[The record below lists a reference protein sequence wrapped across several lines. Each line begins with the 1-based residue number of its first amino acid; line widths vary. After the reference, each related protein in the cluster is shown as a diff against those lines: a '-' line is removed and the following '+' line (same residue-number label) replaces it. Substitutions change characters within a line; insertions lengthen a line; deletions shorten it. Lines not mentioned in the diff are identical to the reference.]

1 MVENPNNPILNLDVQ
16 KMQSWITPAKLM
28 YEGDKGYNQPFKLT
42 NAWNEYTVTAE
53 NLCFSARKP
62 DNQIIEVE
70 NEPSRF
76 KLADGIWYFKLPDEL
91 TQAVGQVKCFF
102 YIKDEDNNIV
112 ASTTKFA
119 YNVEAKFSDEE
130 QSISYVSA
138 LERLQGIFE
147 QYIENAKNEVNEMDS
162 VSNEYKQKLLDLLAN
177 LQKQVDDWVAAKTT
191 EIDADIR
198 ERQTALDTLS
208 TNYQNEYNSLV
219 TKWNDQMAAQN
230 IQYAADKKQRDDTYA
245 ADKKDRDDT
254 YTADKNSRDTAFA
267 EEQNARTTAFNTAM
281 DGFNTDY
288 QAKLTAALKDITD
301 QRDAKIAQIDQEWT
315 EKKTTL
321 TNEIDTFKTNLLS
334 QLTTVANS
342 VDKLTNTD
350 LPAMEAKAD
359 EVQAKV
365 DQLSAD
371 LASIDFNS
379 FAKKADTYTK
389 KEVEDLVDAGGKV
402 KGATINGGNVIS
414 PNEAGIL
421 PLTVPDPDLSG
432 YAKKADT
439 YTKKEVEDLVDAG
452 GKVKGATI
460 NGGNVISPNEAGI
473 LPLTVPDPDLSGYA
487 TKAEVDSKTK
497 ATIVTEYNLDTKDK
511 TTTIT
516 DINKKWLTD
525 INVIDIITDCL
536 NTLRGR
542 TTLSNPQFND
552 IRTTGIYAIVDVSE
566 STYQEN
572 NIPVHNLGTLVV
584 LSAGVGDNTRTRLTQ
599 IYISDKEPAALF
611 YRSVRADGTWT
622 SWQQLALKADI
633 NNLQNQINNKANVSD
648 VTSLTNTVNTKADQ
662 STVDTLNTKVDNL
675 PSLIVLTNTEY
686 NNLGESDKNDSSK
699 IYLIK
704 EE

>member
-62 DNQIIEVE
+62 DNQVIEVE

-76 KLADGIWYFKLPDEL
+76 KLEDGIWYFKLPDEL

-102 YIKDEDNNIV
+102 YIKDEANNIV

-138 LERLQGIFE
+138 LERLQSIFE
-147 QYIENAKNEVNEMDS
+147 QYVENAKNEVNEMDS

-219 TKWNDQMAAQN
+219 TKWNDQIAAQN

-267 EEQNARTTAFNTAM
+267 EEQNARTTAFSTAM

-321 TNEIDTFKTNLLS
+321 TNELDTFKNNLLS

-389 KEVEDLVDAGGKV
+389 KEVEDLV
-402 KGATINGGNVIS
+402 N
-414 PNEAGIL
+414 
-421 PLTVPDPDLSG
+421 
-432 YAKKADT
+432 
-439 YTKKEVEDLVDAG
+439 AG

-497 ATIVTEYNLDTKDK
+497 ATIVTEYNLDTKEK
-511 TTTIT
+511 TTINT

-525 INVIDIITDCL
+525 AHVIDIITSCL

-542 TTLSNPQFND
+542 TTLSDPQFND
-552 IRTTGIYAIVDVSE
+552 IRTTGIYAIVDVSD
-566 STYQEN
+566 STYQEH
-572 NIPVHNLGTLVV
+572 NIPVHNWGTLVV

-633 NNLQNQINNKANVSD
+633 NNWQNQINNKANVSD

-662 STVDTLNTKVDNL
+662 STVDTLTTTVNSKANQSDLNNTNNRVTTIETGYMKKPTVISKADYDKL
-675 PSLIVLTNTEY
+675 VTKDPNTLYEIT
-686 NNLGESDKNDSSK
+686 E
-699 IYLIK
+699 
-704 EE
+704 

>member
-62 DNQIIEVE
+62 DNQVIEVE

-76 KLADGIWYFKLPDEL
+76 KLEDGIWYFKLPDEL

-219 TKWNDQMAAQN
+219 TKWNDQMAAQD

-254 YTADKNSRDTAFA
+254 YTADKNSRDTAFT
-267 EEQNARTTAFNTAM
+267 EEQNARTTAFSTAM

-371 LASIDFNS
+371 LESIDFNS
-379 FAKKADTYTK
+379 F
-389 KEVEDLVDAGGKV
+389 
-402 KGATINGGNVIS
+402 
-414 PNEAGIL
+414 
-421 PLTVPDPDLSG
+421 
-432 YAKKADT
+432 AKKADT

-497 ATIVTEYNLDTKDK
+497 ATVVTEYNLDTQGR
-511 TTTIT
+511 TTVYTN
-516 DINKKWLTD
+516 INKKWLID

-536 NTLRGR
+536 NVLRGR
-542 TTLSNPQFND
+542 TTSLSNPQFNK

-566 STYQEN
+566 STYQEH
-572 NIPVHNLGTLVV
+572 NIPVSNWGTLVV
-584 LSAGVGDNTRTRLTQ
+584 LSAGVGDKLTQ
-599 IYISDKEPAALF
+599 IYISDVEPAALF
-611 YRSVRADGTWT
+611 YRSVVADGTWT

-662 STVDTLNTKVDNL
+662 STVDTLTTTVNSKANQSDLNNTNNRVTAIETGYMKKPTVISKADYDK
-675 PSLIVLTNTEY
+675 LTTKDPNTLYEIT
-686 NNLGESDKNDSSK
+686 E
-699 IYLIK
+699 
-704 EE
+704 

>member
-62 DNQIIEVE
+62 DNQLIEVE

-76 KLADGIWYFKLPDEL
+76 KLEDGIWYFKLPDEL

-102 YIKDEDNNIV
+102 YIKDEANNIV

-138 LERLQGIFE
+138 LERLQSIFE
-147 QYIENAKNEVNEMDS
+147 QYVENAKNEVNEMDS

-177 LQKQVDDWVAAKTT
+177 LQKQVDDWVAAKTA

-219 TKWNDQMAAQN
+219 TKWNDQMAAQD

-359 EVQAKV
+359 GVQAKV

-371 LASIDFNS
+371 FGSIDFNS

-389 KEVEDLVDAGGKV
+389 KEVEDLVA
-402 KGATINGGNVIS
+402 
-414 PNEAGIL
+414 
-421 PLTVPDPDLSG
+421 
-432 YAKKADT
+432 
-439 YTKKEVEDLVDAG
+439 AG

-511 TTTIT
+511 TTQIT
-516 DINKKWLTD
+516 DINKKWVTD
-525 INVIDIITDCL
+525 INVIDIITNCL

-542 TTLSNPQFND
+542 TTLSDPQFND
-552 IRTTGIYAIVDVSE
+552 IRTTGIYAIVDVSD
-566 STYQEN
+566 STYQEH
-572 NIPVHNLGTLVV
+572 NIPVHNWGTLVV
-584 LSAGVGDNTRTRLTQ
+584 LSAGVGDNTQTRLTQ

-611 YRSVRADGTWT
+611 YRSIRADGTWT

-633 NNLQNQINNKANVSD
+633 SNLTTTINNKADTST
-648 VTSLTNTVNTKADQ
+648 VTALQNTVNTKADQ
-662 STVDTLNTKVDNL
+662 STVDTLTTTVNSKANQSDLNNTNNRVTAIETGYMKKPTVISKADYDK
-675 PSLIVLTNTEY
+675 LTTKDPNTLYEIT
-686 NNLGESDKNDSSK
+686 E
-699 IYLIK
+699 
-704 EE
+704 

>member
-62 DNQIIEVE
+62 DNQLIEVE

-76 KLADGIWYFKLPDEL
+76 KLEDGIWYFKLPDEL

-267 EEQNARTTAFNTAM
+267 EEQNARTTAFSTAM

-321 TNEIDTFKTNLLS
+321 TNELDTFKTNLLS

-371 LASIDFNS
+371 FASIDFNS
-379 FAKKADTYTK
+379 FAT
-389 KEVEDLVDAGGKV
+389 
-402 KGATINGGNVIS
+402 
-414 PNEAGIL
+414 
-421 PLTVPDPDLSG
+421 
-432 YAKKADT
+432 KADT

-497 ATIVTEYNLDTKDK
+497 ATIVTDYNLDTKDK
-511 TTTIT
+511 TTINT
-516 DINKKWLTD
+516 DINQKWLTD
-525 INVIDIITDCL
+525 AHVIDVVTNCL

-552 IRTTGIYAIVDVSE
+552 IRTTGIYAIIDLSD
-566 STYQEN
+566 SDYQEH
-572 NIPVHNLGTLVV
+572 NIPVHNWGTLVV
-584 LSAGVGDNTRTRLTQ
+584 LSAGVGDNTQTRLIQ

-611 YRSVRADGTWT
+611 YRSIRADGTWT

-662 STVDTLNTKVDNL
+662 STVDTLTTTVNSKANQSDLNNTNNRVTAIETGYMKKPTVISKADYDK
-675 PSLIVLTNTEY
+675 LTTKDPNTLYEIT
-686 NNLGESDKNDSSK
+686 E
-699 IYLIK
+699 
-704 EE
+704 

>member
-62 DNQIIEVE
+62 DNQVIEVE

-76 KLADGIWYFKLPDEL
+76 KLEDGIWYFKLPDEL

-432 YAKKADT
+432 YA
-439 YTKKEVEDLVDAG
+439 
-452 GKVKGATI
+452 
-460 NGGNVISPNEAGI
+460 
-473 LPLTVPDPDLSGYA
+473 

-497 ATIVTEYNLDTKDK
+497 GTIVTEYNLDTKDK

-516 DINKKWLTD
+516 NINNKWLPD
-525 INVIDIITDCL
+525 INVIDIITNCL

-552 IRTTGIYAIVDVSE
+552 IRTTGIYAIVDLSD
-566 STYQEN
+566 SDYQEH
-572 NIPVHNLGTLVV
+572 NIPVHNWGTLVV
-584 LSAGVGDNTRTRLTQ
+584 LSAGAGDNTQTRLVQ

-611 YRSVRADGTWT
+611 YRSVRADGTTWT

-648 VTSLTNTVNTKADQ
+648 VTSLTNTVSTKADSSTVSELQNAVNTKAD
-662 STVDTLNTKVDNL
+662 
-675 PSLIVLTNTEY
+675 TNTVTALQTAIEAGY
-686 NNLGESDKNDSSK
+686 MKKPTVISKADYDKLATKDPNTLYE
-699 IYLIK
+699 IT
-704 EE
+704 E

>member
-62 DNQIIEVE
+62 DNQLVEVE

-76 KLADGIWYFKLPDEL
+76 KLEDGIWYFKLPDEL

-267 EEQNARTTAFNTAM
+267 EEQNARTTAFSTAM

-371 LASIDFNS
+371 IASIDFNS

-389 KEVEDLVDAGGKV
+389 KEVEDLVA
-402 KGATINGGNVIS
+402 
-414 PNEAGIL
+414 
-421 PLTVPDPDLSG
+421 
-432 YAKKADT
+432 
-439 YTKKEVEDLVDAG
+439 AG

-511 TTTIT
+511 TTTKT
-516 DINKKWLTD
+516 DVNNKWLTD
-525 INVIDIITDCL
+525 INVIDIITNCL

-566 STYQEN
+566 STYQEH
-572 NIPVHNLGTLVV
+572 NIPVSTRGTLVV
-584 LSAGVGDNTRTRLTQ
+584 LRAGVDSTHKRLTQ
-599 IYISDKEPAALF
+599 IYISNVEPTALF
-611 YRSVRADGTWT
+611 CRSVLADGTWT

-648 VTSLTNTVNTKADQ
+648 VTSLTNTVNTKADS
-662 STVDTLNTKVDNL
+662 STVSELQNAVNTKADTSTVTALQTAIEAGYMKKPTVISKADYDNL
-675 PSLIVLTNTEY
+675 ATKDPNTLYEIT
-686 NNLGESDKNDSSK
+686 E
-699 IYLIK
+699 
-704 EE
+704 

>member
-76 KLADGIWYFKLPDEL
+76 KLEDGIWYFKLPDEL

-130 QSISYVSA
+130 KSISYVSA

-219 TKWNDQMAAQN
+219 TKWNDQMAAQD

-254 YTADKNSRDTAFA
+254 YTADKASRDTAFA
-267 EEQNARTTAFNTAM
+267 EAQNARTTAFNTAM

-321 TNEIDTFKTNLLS
+321 TNEIDTFKTNLLN

-359 EVQAKV
+359 AVQAKV

-371 LASIDFNS
+371 LGSIDFNS
-379 FAKKADTYTK
+379 F
-389 KEVEDLVDAGGKV
+389 
-402 KGATINGGNVIS
+402 
-414 PNEAGIL
+414 
-421 PLTVPDPDLSG
+421 
-432 YAKKADT
+432 AKKADT

-497 ATIVTEYNLDTKDK
+497 STIVTDYNLDTKDK
-511 TTTIT
+511 TTINT
-516 DINKKWLTD
+516 DINKKSLTD
-525 INVIDIITDCL
+525 INVIDIITNCL

-552 IRTTGIYAIVDVSE
+552 IRTTGIYAIVDVSD
-566 STYQEN
+566 SDYQEH
-572 NIPVHNLGTLVV
+572 NIPVHNWGTLVV
-584 LSAGVGDNTRTRLTQ
+584 LSAGVGDNTRTRLIQ
-599 IYISDKEPAALF
+599 IYINDKDPAALF
-611 YRSVRADGTWT
+611 YRSVKADGTWT

-662 STVDTLNTKVDNL
+662 STVDTLTTTVNSKANQSDLNNTNNRVAAIEAGYMKKPTVISKADYDKL
-675 PSLIVLTNTEY
+675 ATKDPNTLYEIT
-686 NNLGESDKNDSSK
+686 E
-699 IYLIK
+699 
-704 EE
+704 

>member
-62 DNQIIEVE
+62 DNQVIEVE

-76 KLADGIWYFKLPDEL
+76 KLEDGIWYFKLPDEL

-138 LERLQGIFE
+138 LERLQSIFE

-219 TKWNDQMAAQN
+219 TKWNDQMAAQD

-301 QRDAKIAQIDQEWT
+301 QRDAKIAQIDQFEC
-315 EKKTTL
+315 
-321 TNEIDTFKTNLLS
+321 
-334 QLTTVANS
+334 S
-342 VDKLTNTD
+342 VNALRY
-350 LPAMEAKAD
+350 
-359 EVQAKV
+359 
-365 DQLSAD
+365 
-371 LASIDFNS
+371 FN
-379 FAKKADTYTK
+379 
-389 KEVEDLVDAGGKV
+389 
-402 KGATINGGNVIS
+402 
-414 PNEAGIL
+414 P
-421 PLTVPDPDLSG
+421 
-432 YAKKADT
+432 
-439 YTKKEVEDLVDAG
+439 
-452 GKVKGATI
+452 
-460 NGGNVISPNEAGI
+460 
-473 LPLTVPDPDLSGYA
+473 
-487 TKAEVDSKTK
+487 
-497 ATIVTEYNLDTKDK
+497 
-511 TTTIT
+511 
-516 DINKKWLTD
+516 
-525 INVIDIITDCL
+525 
-536 NTLRGR
+536 
-542 TTLSNPQFND
+542 
-552 IRTTGIYAIVDVSE
+552 
-566 STYQEN
+566 
-572 NIPVHNLGTLVV
+572 
-584 LSAGVGDNTRTRLTQ
+584 
-599 IYISDKEPAALF
+599 
-611 YRSVRADGTWT
+611 
-622 SWQQLALKADI
+622 
-633 NNLQNQINNKANVSD
+633 
-648 VTSLTNTVNTKADQ
+648 
-662 STVDTLNTKVDNL
+662 
-675 PSLIVLTNTEY
+675 IVL
-686 NNLGESDKNDSSK
+686 
-699 IYLIK
+699 YLFSTPRVLFLH
-704 EE
+704 E

>member
-62 DNQIIEVE
+62 DNQLIEVE

-76 KLADGIWYFKLPDEL
+76 KLEDGIWYFKLPDEL

-102 YIKDEDNNIV
+102 YIKDEGNNIV

-288 QAKLTAALKDITD
+288 QAKLAAALKDITD

-321 TNEIDTFKTNLLS
+321 TNELDTFKTNLLS

-371 LASIDFNS
+371 FGSIDFNS

-389 KEVEDLVDAGGKV
+389 KEVEDLV
-402 KGATINGGNVIS
+402 N
-414 PNEAGIL
+414 
-421 PLTVPDPDLSG
+421 
-432 YAKKADT
+432 
-439 YTKKEVEDLVDAG
+439 AG

-511 TTTIT
+511 TTQIT
-516 DINKKWLTD
+516 DINNKWLTD
-525 INVIDIITDCL
+525 INVIDIITKCL

-552 IRTTGIYAIVDVSE
+552 IRTTGIYAIVNVSD
-566 STYQEN
+566 SDYQEH
-572 NIPVHNLGTLVV
+572 NIPVSNRGTLVV
-584 LSAGVGDNTRTRLTQ
+584 LRAGVDSTHKRLTQ
-599 IYISDKEPAALF
+599 IYISNVEPTTLF
-611 YRSVRADGTWT
+611 CRSVLADGTWT

-662 STVDTLNTKVDNL
+662 STVDTLTTTVNSKANQSDLNNTNNRVTAIEAGYMKKPTVISKADYDNL
-675 PSLIVLTNTEY
+675 TTKDPNTLYEIT
-686 NNLGESDKNDSSK
+686 E
-699 IYLIK
+699 
-704 EE
+704 

>member
-76 KLADGIWYFKLPDEL
+76 KLEDGIWYFKLPDEL

-102 YIKDEDNNIV
+102 YIKDEENNIV

-147 QYIENAKNEVNEMDS
+147 QYVENAKNEVNEMDS

-219 TKWNDQMAAQN
+219 TKWNDQMAAQD

-321 TNEIDTFKTNLLS
+321 TNELDTFKTNLLS

-432 YAKKADT
+432 YA
-439 YTKKEVEDLVDAG
+439 
-452 GKVKGATI
+452 
-460 NGGNVISPNEAGI
+460 
-473 LPLTVPDPDLSGYA
+473 

-525 INVIDIITDCL
+525 INVIDIITNCL

-552 IRTTGIYAIVDVSE
+552 IRTTGIYAIVDLS
-566 STYQEN
+566 SDWKEN
-572 NIPVHNLGTLVV
+572 NIPVHNWGTLVV
-584 LSAGVGDNTRTRLTQ
+584 LSAGVGDSTRTRLTQ
-599 IYISDKEPAALF
+599 IYINDKDPAALF
-611 YRSVRADGTWT
+611 YRSVVADGTWT

-662 STVDTLNTKVDNL
+662 STVDTLTTTVNSKANQSDLNNTNNRVVAIEAGYMKKPTVISKADYDK
-675 PSLIVLTNTEY
+675 LTTKDPNTLYEIT
-686 NNLGESDKNDSSK
+686 E
-699 IYLIK
+699 
-704 EE
+704 

>member
-62 DNQIIEVE
+62 DNQLIEVE

-76 KLADGIWYFKLPDEL
+76 KLEDGIWYFKLPDEL

-321 TNEIDTFKTNLLS
+321 TNEIDTFKNNLLS

-432 YAKKADT
+432 YA
-439 YTKKEVEDLVDAG
+439 
-452 GKVKGATI
+452 
-460 NGGNVISPNEAGI
+460 
-473 LPLTVPDPDLSGYA
+473 

-497 ATIVTEYNLDTKDK
+497 ATIVTDYNLDTKDK
-511 TTTIT
+511 TTINT

-525 INVIDIITDCL
+525 AHVIDIITNCL

-566 STYQEN
+566 STYQEH
-572 NIPVHNLGTLVV
+572 NIPVSNWGTLVV
-584 LSAGVGDNTRTRLTQ
+584 LRAGGHGTQKRLTQ
-599 IYISDKEPAALF
+599 IYISDVEPAALF
-611 YRSVRADGTWT
+611 YRSILADGTTWT

-662 STVDTLNTKVDNL
+662 STVDTLTTTVNSKANQSDLNNTNNRVTAIEAGYMKKPTVISKADYDKL
-675 PSLIVLTNTEY
+675 ATKDPNTLYEIT
-686 NNLGESDKNDSSK
+686 E
-699 IYLIK
+699 
-704 EE
+704 

>member
-62 DNQIIEVE
+62 DNQVIEVE

-76 KLADGIWYFKLPDEL
+76 KLEDGIWYFKLPDEL

-102 YIKDEDNNIV
+102 YIKDEANNIV

-219 TKWNDQMAAQN
+219 TKWNDQMAAQD

-254 YTADKNSRDTAFA
+254 YTADKNSRDTAFT

-301 QRDAKIAQIDQEWT
+301 QRDAKIAQIDQEWA

-321 TNEIDTFKTNLLS
+321 TNEIDTFKNNLLS

-371 LASIDFNS
+371 LGSIDFNS
-379 FAKKADTYTK
+379 FAT
-389 KEVEDLVDAGGKV
+389 
-402 KGATINGGNVIS
+402 
-414 PNEAGIL
+414 
-421 PLTVPDPDLSG
+421 
-432 YAKKADT
+432 KADT

-497 ATIVTEYNLDTKDK
+497 GTIVTEYNLDTKDK

-525 INVIDIITDCL
+525 INVIDIITNCL

-552 IRTTGIYAIVDVSE
+552 IRTTGIYAIVNVSD
-566 STYQEN
+566 SDYQEH
-572 NIPVHNLGTLVV
+572 NIPVSNRGTLVV
-584 LSAGVGDNTRTRLTQ
+584 LRAGVDSTHKRLTQ
-599 IYISDKEPAALF
+599 IYISNVEPTTLF
-611 YRSVRADGTWT
+611 CRSVLADGTWT

-662 STVDTLNTKVDNL
+662 STADTLTTTVNSKANQSDLNNTNNRVTAIEAGYMKKPTVISKADYDKL
-675 PSLIVLTNTEY
+675 ATKDPNTLYEIT
-686 NNLGESDKNDSSK
+686 E
-699 IYLIK
+699 
-704 EE
+704 

>member
-16 KMQSWITPAKLM
+16 KMQSWVTPAKLM

-76 KLADGIWYFKLPDEL
+76 KLEDGIWYFKLPDEL

-138 LERLQGIFE
+138 LERLQSIFE

-254 YTADKNSRDTAFA
+254 YTADKNSRDTAFT

-321 TNEIDTFKTNLLS
+321 TNEIDTFKNNLLS

-371 LASIDFNS
+371 LASVDFNS
-379 FAKKADTYTK
+379 F
-389 KEVEDLVDAGGKV
+389 
-402 KGATINGGNVIS
+402 
-414 PNEAGIL
+414 
-421 PLTVPDPDLSG
+421 
-432 YAKKADT
+432 AKKADT

-497 ATIVTEYNLDTKDK
+497 ATIVTDYNLDTKDK
-511 TTTIT
+511 TTINT
-516 DINKKWLTD
+516 DINQKWLTD
-525 INVIDIITDCL
+525 AHVIDVVTNCL

-552 IRTTGIYAIVDVSE
+552 IRTTGIYAIIDLSD
-566 STYQEN
+566 SDYQEH
-572 NIPVHNLGTLVV
+572 NIPVHNWGTLVV
-584 LSAGVGDNTRTRLTQ
+584 LSAGVGDSTRTRLIQ
-599 IYISDKEPAALF
+599 IYINDKDPAALF
-611 YRSVRADGTWT
+611 YRSVVADGTWT

-648 VTSLTNTVNTKADQ
+648 VTSLTNTVSTKADSSTVSELQNAVNTKADT
-662 STVDTLNTKVDNL
+662 STVTALQNTVNTKADTSTVTALQTAIETGYMKKPTVISKADYDKL
-675 PSLIVLTNTEY
+675 PTKDPNTLYEIT
-686 NNLGESDKNDSSK
+686 E
-699 IYLIK
+699 
-704 EE
+704 

>member
-76 KLADGIWYFKLPDEL
+76 KLEDGIWYFKLPDEL

-147 QYIENAKNEVNEMDS
+147 QYVENAKNEVNEMDS

-219 TKWNDQMAAQN
+219 TKWNDQMAAQDT
-230 IQYAADKKQRDDTYA
+230 QYAADKKQRDDTYA

-321 TNEIDTFKTNLLS
+321 TNEIDTFKNNLLS

-371 LASIDFNS
+371 LASIDFDS
-379 FAKKADTYTK
+379 F
-389 KEVEDLVDAGGKV
+389 
-402 KGATINGGNVIS
+402 
-414 PNEAGIL
+414 
-421 PLTVPDPDLSG
+421 
-432 YAKKADT
+432 AKKADT

-497 ATIVTEYNLDTKDK
+497 ATIVTDYNLDTKDK
-511 TTTIT
+511 TTINT
-516 DINKKWLTD
+516 DVNKKWLPD
-525 INVIDIITDCL
+525 IDVIDIITNCL

-552 IRTTGIYAIVDVSE
+552 IRTTGIYAIVDLS
-566 STYQEN
+566 SNWQEN
-572 NIPVHNLGTLVV
+572 NIPVSNWGTLVV

-599 IYISDKEPAALF
+599 IYINDKEPAALF

-633 NNLQNQINNKANVSD
+633 NNLQNQINNKANISD
-648 VTSLTNTVNTKADQ
+648 VTSLTNTVSTKADQ
-662 STVDTLNTKVDNL
+662 STVDTLTTTVNSKANQSDLNNTNNRVTAIETGYMKKPTVISKADYDKL
-675 PSLIVLTNTEY
+675 PTKDPNTLYEIT
-686 NNLGESDKNDSSK
+686 E
-699 IYLIK
+699 
-704 EE
+704 

>member
-76 KLADGIWYFKLPDEL
+76 KLEDGIWYFKLPDEL

-147 QYIENAKNEVNEMDS
+147 QYVENAKNEVNEMDS

-219 TKWNDQMAAQN
+219 TKWNDQMAAQD

-254 YTADKNSRDTAFA
+254 YTADKNSRDTAFT

-321 TNEIDTFKTNLLS
+321 TNELDTFKTNLLS

-432 YAKKADT
+432 YATKAEVNNKADT
-439 YTKKEVEDLVDAG
+439 
-452 GKVKGATI
+452 
-460 NGGNVISPNEAGI
+460 S
-473 LPLTVPDPDLSGYA
+473 TVTALQNTVN
-487 TKAEVDSKTK
+487 TKADQSTVDTLTTTVNSKANQSDVDTNTTNISNLTTAVDSKTK

-511 TTTIT
+511 TTTVT

-525 INVIDIITDCL
+525 INVIDIITGCL

-566 STYQEN
+566 STYQEH
-572 NIPVHNLGTLVV
+572 NIPVHNWGTLVV
-584 LSAGVGDNTRTRLTQ
+584 LRAGVDSTQKRLTQ
-599 IYISDKEPAALF
+599 IYISDVEPAALF

-633 NNLQNQINNKANVSD
+633 NNLQNQINNIETGYMKKP
-648 VTSLTNTVNTKADQ
+648 TVISKADYDKL
-662 STVDTLNTKVDNL
+662 SIKDPNTLYE
-675 PSLIVLTNTEY
+675 ITE
-686 NNLGESDKNDSSK
+686 
-699 IYLIK
+699 
-704 EE
+704 

>member
-62 DNQIIEVE
+62 DNQVIEVE

-76 KLADGIWYFKLPDEL
+76 KLEDGIWYFKLPDEL

-219 TKWNDQMAAQN
+219 TKWNDQMAAQD

-254 YTADKNSRDTAFA
+254 YTADKNSRDTAFT
-267 EEQNARTTAFNTAM
+267 EEQNARTTAFSTAM

-371 LASIDFNS
+371 LESIDFNS
-379 FAKKADTYTK
+379 F
-389 KEVEDLVDAGGKV
+389 
-402 KGATINGGNVIS
+402 
-414 PNEAGIL
+414 
-421 PLTVPDPDLSG
+421 
-432 YAKKADT
+432 AKKADT

-497 ATIVTEYNLDTKDK
+497 ATVVTEYNLDTQGR
-511 TTTIT
+511 TTVYTN
-516 DINKKWLTD
+516 INKKWLID

-536 NTLRGR
+536 NVLRGR
-542 TTLSNPQFND
+542 TTSLSNPQFNK

-566 STYQEN
+566 STYQEH
-572 NIPVHNLGTLVV
+572 NIPVSNWGTLVV
-584 LSAGVGDNTRTRLTQ
+584 LSAGVGDKLTQ
-599 IYISDKEPAALF
+599 IYISDVEPAALF
-611 YRSVRADGTWT
+611 YRSVVADGTWT

-648 VTSLTNTVNTKADQ
+648 VTSLTNAVSTKADSSTVTALQNTVNTKADT
-662 STVDTLNTKVDNL
+662 STVTALQTAIEAGYMKKPTVISKADYDKLTTKDPNTLYE
-675 PSLIVLTNTEY
+675 ITE
-686 NNLGESDKNDSSK
+686 
-699 IYLIK
+699 
-704 EE
+704 

>member
-42 NAWNEYTVTAE
+42 NAWNEYAVTAE

-76 KLADGIWYFKLPDEL
+76 KLEDGIWYFKLPDEL

-267 EEQNARTTAFNTAM
+267 EEQNARTTAFSTAM

-321 TNEIDTFKTNLLS
+321 TNEIDTFKNNLLN

-432 YAKKADT
+432 YATKDEVNNKADT
-439 YTKKEVEDLVDAG
+439 
-452 GKVKGATI
+452 
-460 NGGNVISPNEAGI
+460 S
-473 LPLTVPDPDLSGYA
+473 TVTALQNTVN
-487 TKAEVDSKTK
+487 TKADQSTVDTLTTTVNSKANQSDVDTNTTNISNLTTAVDSKTK
-497 ATIVTEYNLDTKDK
+497 GTIVTEYNLDTKDK
-511 TTTIT
+511 TTINT

-525 INVIDIITDCL
+525 INVIDIITNCL

-566 STYQEN
+566 STYQEHN
-572 NIPVHNLGTLVV
+572 MPVSNWGTLVV
-584 LSAGVGDNTRTRLTQ
+584 LRAGVDSTKKRLTQ
-599 IYISDKEPAALF
+599 IYINDVEPAALF
-611 YRSVRADGTWT
+611 YRSVLADGTWT

-633 NNLQNQINNKANVSD
+633 NNLQNQINNIETGYMKKP
-648 VTSLTNTVNTKADQ
+648 TVISKADY
-662 STVDTLNTKVDNL
+662 DNL
-675 PSLIVLTNTEY
+675 ATKDPNTLYEIT
-686 NNLGESDKNDSSK
+686 E
-699 IYLIK
+699 
-704 EE
+704 

>member
-62 DNQIIEVE
+62 DNQVIEVE

-138 LERLQGIFE
+138 LERLQSIFE

-219 TKWNDQMAAQN
+219 TKWNDQMAAQD

-254 YTADKNSRDTAFA
+254 YTADKNSRDTAFT
-267 EEQNARTTAFNTAM
+267 EEQNARTTAFSTAM

-321 TNEIDTFKTNLLS
+321 TNEIDTFKTNLLN

-432 YAKKADT
+432 YATKAEVNNKADT
-439 YTKKEVEDLVDAG
+439 ALQ
-452 GKVKGATI
+452 
-460 NGGNVISPNEAGI
+460 N
-473 LPLTVPDPDLSGYA
+473 TVN
-487 TKAEVDSKTK
+487 TKADQSTVDTLTTTVNSKANQSDVDTNTTNISNLTTAVDSKTK

-511 TTTIT
+511 TTTVT

-525 INVIDIITDCL
+525 INVIDIITGCL

-566 STYQEN
+566 STYQEH
-572 NIPVHNLGTLVV
+572 NIPVHNWGTLVV
-584 LSAGVGDNTRTRLTQ
+584 LRAGVDSTQKRLTQ
-599 IYISDKEPAALF
+599 IYISDVEPAALF

-633 NNLQNQINNKANVSD
+633 NNLQNQINNIETGYMKKP
-648 VTSLTNTVNTKADQ
+648 TVISKADYDKL
-662 STVDTLNTKVDNL
+662 SIKDPNTLYE
-675 PSLIVLTNTEY
+675 ITE
-686 NNLGESDKNDSSK
+686 
-699 IYLIK
+699 
-704 EE
+704 

>member
-62 DNQIIEVE
+62 DNQLIEVE

-76 KLADGIWYFKLPDEL
+76 KLEDGIWYFKLPDEL

-230 IQYAADKKQRDDTYA
+230 IQYAADKKQRDDTY
-245 ADKKDRDDT
+245 
-254 YTADKNSRDTAFA
+254 TADKNSRDTAFA
-267 EEQNARTTAFNTAM
+267 EEQNARTTAFSTAM

-321 TNEIDTFKTNLLS
+321 TNELDTFKTNLLS

-371 LASIDFNS
+371 FASIDFNS
-379 FAKKADTYTK
+379 FATKADTYTK
-389 KEVEDLVDAGGKV
+389 KEVEDLV
-402 KGATINGGNVIS
+402 N
-414 PNEAGIL
+414 
-421 PLTVPDPDLSG
+421 
-432 YAKKADT
+432 
-439 YTKKEVEDLVDAG
+439 AG

-497 ATIVTEYNLDTKDK
+497 ATIVTDYNLDTKDK
-511 TTTIT
+511 TTQIT
-516 DINKKWLTD
+516 DINNKWLTD
-525 INVIDIITDCL
+525 INVIDIITKCL

-552 IRTTGIYAIVDVSE
+552 IRTTGIYAIVNVSD
-566 STYQEN
+566 SDYQEH
-572 NIPVHNLGTLVV
+572 NIPVSNRGTLVV
-584 LSAGVGDNTRTRLTQ
+584 LRAGVDSTHKRLTQ
-599 IYISDKEPAALF
+599 IYISNVEPTTLF
-611 YRSVRADGTWT
+611 CRSVLADGTWT

-633 NNLQNQINNKANVSD
+633 SNLTTTINNKADTST
-648 VTSLTNTVNTKADQ
+648 VTALQNAVNTKADQ
-662 STVDTLNTKVDNL
+662 STVDTLTTTVNSKANQSDLNNTNNRVTAIEAGYMKKPTVISKADYDNL
-675 PSLIVLTNTEY
+675 ATKDPNTLYEIT
-686 NNLGESDKNDSSK
+686 E
-699 IYLIK
+699 
-704 EE
+704 

>member
-62 DNQIIEVE
+62 DNQVIEVE

-76 KLADGIWYFKLPDEL
+76 KLEDGIWYFKLPDEL

-102 YIKDEDNNIV
+102 YIKDEENNIV

-138 LERLQGIFE
+138 LERLQSTFE
-147 QYIENAKNEVNEMDS
+147 QYVENAKNEVNEMDS

-254 YTADKNSRDTAFA
+254 YTADKNSRDTAFT

-321 TNEIDTFKTNLLS
+321 TNELDTFKTNLLS

-371 LASIDFNS
+371 LGSIDFNS
-379 FAKKADTYTK
+379 F
-389 KEVEDLVDAGGKV
+389 
-402 KGATINGGNVIS
+402 
-414 PNEAGIL
+414 
-421 PLTVPDPDLSG
+421 
-432 YAKKADT
+432 AKKADT

-497 ATIVTEYNLDTKDK
+497 STIVTEYNLDTKDK
-511 TTTIT
+511 TT
-516 DINKKWLTD
+516 INTNINEKRLTD
-525 INVIDIITDCL
+525 INVIDIITNCL

-552 IRTTGIYAIVDVSE
+552 IRTTGIYAIVDLSD
-566 STYQEN
+566 SDYQEH
-572 NIPVHNLGTLVV
+572 NIPVHNWGTLVV
-584 LSAGVGDNTRTRLTQ
+584 LSAGAGDNTQTRLIQ

-648 VTSLTNTVNTKADQ
+648 VTSLTNTVSTKADQ
-662 STVDTLNTKVDNL
+662 STVDTNTTNISNL
-675 PSLIVLTNTEY
+675 TTAVNNKADTSDITNLSNRITALENKKPIKADSEADAISKSQG
-686 NNLGESDKNDSSK
+686 NNDW
-699 IYLIK
+699 YYW
-704 EE
+704 

>member
-76 KLADGIWYFKLPDEL
+76 KLEDGIWYFKLPDEL

-147 QYIENAKNEVNEMDS
+147 QYVENAKNEVNEMDS

-288 QAKLTAALKDITD
+288 QAKLAAALKDITD

-359 EVQAKV
+359 EAQAKV

-432 YAKKADT
+432 YA
-439 YTKKEVEDLVDAG
+439 TKD
-452 GKVKGATI
+452 
-460 NGGNVISPNEAGI
+460 
-473 LPLTVPDPDLSGYA
+473 
-487 TKAEVDSKTK
+487 EVDSKTK
-497 ATIVTEYNLDTKDK
+497 GTIVTEYNLDTKDK

-525 INVIDIITDCL
+525 INVIDIVTRCL

-552 IRTTGIYAIVDVSE
+552 IRTTGIYAIVNVSE
-566 STYQEN
+566 SDYQEH
-572 NIPVHNLGTLVV
+572 NIPVSNRGTLVV
-584 LSAGVGDNTRTRLTQ
+584 LRAGVDSTHKRLTQ
-599 IYISDKEPAALF
+599 IYISNVEPTTLF
-611 YRSVRADGTWT
+611 CRSVLADGTWT

-648 VTSLTNTVNTKADQ
+648 VTSLTNTVSTKADSSTVTALQNTVNTKADQ
-662 STVDTLNTKVDNL
+662 STVTALQTAIEAGYMKKPTVISKADYDNL
-675 PSLIVLTNTEY
+675 ATKDPNTLYEIT
-686 NNLGESDKNDSSK
+686 E
-699 IYLIK
+699 
-704 EE
+704 

>member
-76 KLADGIWYFKLPDEL
+76 KLEDGIWYFKLPDEL

-138 LERLQGIFE
+138 LERLQSIFE
-147 QYIENAKNEVNEMDS
+147 QYVENAKNEVNEMDS

-219 TKWNDQMAAQN
+219 TKWNDQMAAQD

-254 YTADKNSRDTAFA
+254 YTADKNSRDTAFT

-321 TNEIDTFKTNLLS
+321 TNEIDTFKNNLLS

-432 YAKKADT
+432 YA
-439 YTKKEVEDLVDAG
+439 
-452 GKVKGATI
+452 
-460 NGGNVISPNEAGI
+460 
-473 LPLTVPDPDLSGYA
+473 

-511 TTTIT
+511 TTQIT
-516 DINKKWLTD
+516 DINKKWVTD
-525 INVIDIITDCL
+525 INVIDIITNCL

-566 STYQEN
+566 STYQEH
-572 NIPVHNLGTLVV
+572 NIPVQNWGALVV
-584 LSAGVGDNTRTRLTQ
+584 LSAGVGNNTQTRLTQ

-611 YRSVRADGTWT
+611 YRSVRADGTTWT

-633 NNLQNQINNKANVSD
+633 NNLANRITALETEIADLKKSGIKLVE
-648 VTSLTNTVNTKADQ
+648 VTRAQYVALETKDPNT
-662 STVDTLNTKVDNL
+662 
-675 PSLIVLTNTEY
+675 
-686 NNLGESDKNDSSK
+686 
-699 IYLIK
+699 IYAIGD
-704 EE
+704 

>member
-62 DNQIIEVE
+62 DNQLIEVE

-76 KLADGIWYFKLPDEL
+76 KLEDGIWYFKLPDEL

-102 YIKDEDNNIV
+102 YIKDEGNNIV

-138 LERLQGIFE
+138 LERLQSIFE
-147 QYIENAKNEVNEMDS
+147 QYVENAKNEVNEMDS

-219 TKWNDQMAAQN
+219 TKWNDQMAAQD

-321 TNEIDTFKTNLLS
+321 TNELETFKTNLLS

-371 LASIDFNS
+371 FASIDFNS
-379 FAKKADTYTK
+379 FATKADTYTK
-389 KEVEDLVDAGGKV
+389 KEVEDLV
-402 KGATINGGNVIS
+402 N
-414 PNEAGIL
+414 
-421 PLTVPDPDLSG
+421 
-432 YAKKADT
+432 
-439 YTKKEVEDLVDAG
+439 AG

-511 TTTIT
+511 TTQIT
-516 DINKKWLTD
+516 DINNKWLTD
-525 INVIDIITDCL
+525 INVIDIITKCL

-552 IRTTGIYAIVDVSE
+552 IRTTGIYAIVNVSD
-566 STYQEN
+566 SDYQEH
-572 NIPVHNLGTLVV
+572 NIPVSNRGTLVV
-584 LSAGVGDNTRTRLTQ
+584 LRAGVDSTHKRLTQ
-599 IYISDKEPAALF
+599 IYISNVEPTTLF
-611 YRSVRADGTWT
+611 CRSVLADGTWT

-662 STVDTLNTKVDNL
+662 STVDTLTTTVNSKANQSDLNNTNNRVTAIEAGYMKKPTVISKADYDKL
-675 PSLIVLTNTEY
+675 ATKDPNTLYEIT
-686 NNLGESDKNDSSK
+686 E
-699 IYLIK
+699 
-704 EE
+704 

>member
-76 KLADGIWYFKLPDEL
+76 KLEDGIWYFKLPDEL

-219 TKWNDQMAAQN
+219 TKWNDQMAAQE

-288 QAKLTAALKDITD
+288 QAKLAAALKDITD

-350 LPAMEAKAD
+350 LPAMEAKAN

-371 LASIDFNS
+371 LGSIDFNS
-379 FAKKADTYTK
+379 F
-389 KEVEDLVDAGGKV
+389 
-402 KGATINGGNVIS
+402 
-414 PNEAGIL
+414 
-421 PLTVPDPDLSG
+421 
-432 YAKKADT
+432 AKKADT

-497 ATIVTEYNLDTKDK
+497 STIVTDYNLDTKEK
-511 TTTIT
+511 TTINT
-516 DINKKWLTD
+516 DINKKWLID
-525 INVIDIITDCL
+525 INVIDIITNCL

-552 IRTTGIYAIVDVSE
+552 IRTTGIYAIVDLSE
-566 STYQEN
+566 STYQEH
-572 NIPVHNLGTLVV
+572 NIPVSNWGTLVV
-584 LSAGVGDNTRTRLTQ
+584 LSAGAHGTQKRLTQ
-599 IYISDKEPAALF
+599 IYINDVEPAALF
-611 YRSVRADGTWT
+611 YRSVLADGTWT

-662 STVDTLNTKVDNL
+662 STVDTLTTTVNSKANQSDLNNTNNRVAAVEAGYMKKPTVISKADYDNL
-675 PSLIVLTNTEY
+675 ATKDPNTLYEIT
-686 NNLGESDKNDSSK
+686 E
-699 IYLIK
+699 
-704 EE
+704 

>member
-62 DNQIIEVE
+62 DNQLIEVE

-76 KLADGIWYFKLPDEL
+76 KLEDGIWYFKLPDEL

-102 YIKDEDNNIV
+102 YIKDEGNNIV

-219 TKWNDQMAAQN
+219 TKWNDQMAAQDS
-230 IQYAADKKQRDDTYA
+230 QYAADKKQRDDTYA

-371 LASIDFNS
+371 LGSIDFNS
-379 FAKKADTYTK
+379 FAT
-389 KEVEDLVDAGGKV
+389 
-402 KGATINGGNVIS
+402 
-414 PNEAGIL
+414 
-421 PLTVPDPDLSG
+421 
-432 YAKKADT
+432 KADT

-511 TTTIT
+511 TTINT

-525 INVIDIITDCL
+525 AHVIDIITNCL

-552 IRTTGIYAIVDVSE
+552 IRTTGIYAIVDLSD
-566 STYQEN
+566 SDYQEH
-572 NIPVHNLGTLVV
+572 NIPVSNWGTLIV

-633 NNLQNQINNKANVSD
+633 SNLTTTINNKADTST
-648 VTSLTNTVNTKADQ
+648 VTALQNAVNTKADQ
-662 STVDTLNTKVDNL
+662 STVDTLTTTVNSKANQSDLNNTNNRVTAIEAGYMKKPTVISKADYDNL
-675 PSLIVLTNTEY
+675 ATKDPNTLYEIT
-686 NNLGESDKNDSSK
+686 E
-699 IYLIK
+699 
-704 EE
+704 

>member
-76 KLADGIWYFKLPDEL
+76 KLEDGIWYFKLPDEL

-147 QYIENAKNEVNEMDS
+147 QYVENAKNEVNEMDS

-219 TKWNDQMAAQN
+219 TKWNDQMAAQDT
-230 IQYAADKKQRDDTYA
+230 QYAADKKQRDDTYA

-321 TNEIDTFKTNLLS
+321 TNEIDTFKNNLLS

-371 LASIDFNS
+371 LASIDFDS
-379 FAKKADTYTK
+379 F
-389 KEVEDLVDAGGKV
+389 
-402 KGATINGGNVIS
+402 
-414 PNEAGIL
+414 
-421 PLTVPDPDLSG
+421 
-432 YAKKADT
+432 AKKADT

-511 TTTIT
+511 TTINT
-516 DINKKWLTD
+516 DVNKKWLPD
-525 INVIDIITDCL
+525 IDVIDIITNCL

-566 STYQEN
+566 STYQEH
-572 NIPVHNLGTLVV
+572 NIPVSNWGTLVV

-599 IYISDKEPAALF
+599 IYINDKEPAALF

-633 NNLQNQINNKANVSD
+633 NNLQNQINNKANISD
-648 VTSLTNTVNTKADQ
+648 VTSLTNTVSTKADQ
-662 STVDTLNTKVDNL
+662 STVDTLTTTVNSKANQSDLNNTNNRVTAIETGYMKKPTVISKADYDKL
-675 PSLIVLTNTEY
+675 PTKDPNTLYEIT
-686 NNLGESDKNDSSK
+686 E
-699 IYLIK
+699 
-704 EE
+704 

>member
-432 YAKKADT
+432 YA
-439 YTKKEVEDLVDAG
+439 
-452 GKVKGATI
+452 
-460 NGGNVISPNEAGI
+460 
-473 LPLTVPDPDLSGYA
+473 

>member
-76 KLADGIWYFKLPDEL
+76 KLEDGIWYFKLPDEL

-130 QSISYVSA
+130 KSISYVSA
-138 LERLQGIFE
+138 LERLQSIFE
-147 QYIENAKNEVNEMDS
+147 QYVENAKNEVNEMDS

-219 TKWNDQMAAQN
+219 TKWNDQMAAQD

-267 EEQNARTTAFNTAM
+267 EAQNARTTAFNTAM

-321 TNEIDTFKTNLLS
+321 TNEIDTFKTNLLN

-359 EVQAKV
+359 AVQAKV

-371 LASIDFNS
+371 LGSIDFNS
-379 FAKKADTYTK
+379 FAT
-389 KEVEDLVDAGGKV
+389 
-402 KGATINGGNVIS
+402 
-414 PNEAGIL
+414 
-421 PLTVPDPDLSG
+421 
-432 YAKKADT
+432 KADT

-497 ATIVTEYNLDTKDK
+497 STIVTDYNLDTKDK
-511 TTTIT
+511 TTINT
-516 DINKKWLTD
+516 DINKKSLTD
-525 INVIDIITDCL
+525 INVIDIITNCL

-552 IRTTGIYAIVDVSE
+552 IRTTGIYAIVDVSD
-566 STYQEN
+566 SDYQEH
-572 NIPVHNLGTLVV
+572 NIPVHNWGTLVV
-584 LSAGVGDNTRTRLTQ
+584 LSAGVGDNTRTRLIQ
-599 IYISDKEPAALF
+599 IYINDKDPAALF
-611 YRSVRADGTWT
+611 YRSVKADGTWT

-662 STVDTLNTKVDNL
+662 STVDTLTTTVNSKANQSDLNNTNNRVAAIEAGYMKKPTVISKADYDKL
-675 PSLIVLTNTEY
+675 ATKDPNTLYEIT
-686 NNLGESDKNDSSK
+686 E
-699 IYLIK
+699 
-704 EE
+704 

>member
-62 DNQIIEVE
+62 DNQVIEVE

-76 KLADGIWYFKLPDEL
+76 KLEDGIWYFKLPDEL

-102 YIKDEDNNIV
+102 YVKDEDNNIV

-130 QSISYVSA
+130 KSSSYVSA
-138 LERLQGIFE
+138 LERLQSIFE

-254 YTADKNSRDTAFA
+254 YTADKNSRDTAFTEA
-267 EEQNARTTAFNTAM
+267 QNARTTAFSTAM

-321 TNEIDTFKTNLLS
+321 TNEIDTFKTNLLN

-371 LASIDFNS
+371 LGSIDFNS

-389 KEVEDLVDAGGKV
+389 KEVEDLV
-402 KGATINGGNVIS
+402 N
-414 PNEAGIL
+414 
-421 PLTVPDPDLSG
+421 
-432 YAKKADT
+432 
-439 YTKKEVEDLVDAG
+439 AG

-497 ATIVTEYNLDTKDK
+497 ATIVTEYNLDTKEK

-516 DINKKWLTD
+516 NIDKKWVTD
-525 INVIDIITDCL
+525 INVIDIITNCL

-542 TTLSNPQFND
+542 TTLSNPQLND

-572 NIPVHNLGTLVV
+572 NIPVSNWGTLVV
-584 LSAGVGDNTRTRLTQ
+584 LRAGAHGAQKRLTQ
-599 IYISDKEPAALF
+599 IYISDVEPAALF
-611 YRSVRADGTWT
+611 YRSALADGTTWT

-662 STVDTLNTKVDNL
+662 STVDTLTTTVNSKANQSDLNNTNNKVAAIEAGYMKKPVIISKADYDK
-675 PSLIVLTNTEY
+675 LTTKDPNTLYEIT
-686 NNLGESDKNDSSK
+686 E
-699 IYLIK
+699 
-704 EE
+704 